1 MEVGKHTTANTQFHM
16 VRENTITNTNE
27 KLETDRKWKKN
38 DRSGCCVLNGIENRR
53 ARALTEVGLKTKFA
67 NDDDVEEDIWWEN
80 IDEMKEREGGGGG
93 EGLTDQ
99 LTSMVGSEWGVEI
112 CREAKRAR
120 DFILRM
126 DLRITFFD
134 VIDESEGK
142 REENKVKRKAKK
154 RTNNAG
160 VEILNEI
167 IPERPARLR
176 LEMVW
181 NEEKDQRKD

>member
-1 MEVGKHTTANTQFHM
+1 
-16 VRENTITNTNE
+16 
-27 KLETDRKWKKN
+27 
-38 DRSGCCVLNGIENRR
+38 
-53 ARALTEVGLKTKFA
+53 
-67 NDDDVEEDIWWEN
+67 
-80 IDEMKEREGGGGG
+80 MKEREGGGGG

-120 DFILRM
+120 DSILRM

-181 NEEKDQRKD
+181 NEEKDQRKDQ